1 MPLIL
6 TGSNI
11 FKYLCLRIF
20 YSLTEPRLKKSQS
33 VILYPVSAYLAFT
46 STIYDF
52 QVAATELLCTEILM
66 TMNAHEHLN
75 AKNNTD
81 V

>member
-20 YSLTEPRLKKSQS
+20 CSLTEASLTKSQS
-33 VILYPVSAYLAFT
+33 VLYPVSACLAFN
-46 STIYDF
+46 SLIYNF
-52 QVAATELLCTEILM
+52 QVAPTELLCTETVM
-66 TMNAHEHLN
+66 TMNVHEHLN
-75 AKNNTD
+75 AKRNTD
-81 V
+81 M

>member
-20 YSLTEPRLKKSQS
+20 CSLTEASLTKSQS
-33 VILYPVSAYLAFT
+33 VLLYPVSACLAFNFL
-46 STIYDF
+46 IYNF
-52 QVAATELLCTEILM
+52 QVAPTELLCTETVM
-66 TMNAHEHLN
+66 TMNVHEHLN
-75 AKNNTD
+75 AKHNTD